1 MDSWQVCLGCP
12 HWFPSPEEG
21 TDVPGMDRWIGY
33 PVSGGRRDA
42 TFPKGAWSIMIAND
56 AKGSVSAGAAR
67 VGAICRRF
75 RIDSLVPQ
83 LAACE
88 ELLGGGGVVDVA
100 VLGQFK
106 AGKSSF
112 LNGLI
117 GAPVLPV
124 DVLPSTAVVTRI
136 GYGPRE
142 RVTVHGLAGEPF
154 EIPRTRL
161 AEFVTERG
169 NPGNEKRVA
178 VVDAEL
184 PALAPYEGVRFV
196 DTPGL
201 GSVFAHNTKVSRDW
215 MPRVG
220 AVLVAVSVNHPLSG
234 DDLLLL
240 NDVSSHTP
248 EAFLLLTKADLVSG
262 EELASVIEF
271 TRSQTTS
278 RTGKEWRIFP
288 VSNRPGF
295 EGMRGQVAE
304 YLRER
309 IAGRR
314 EEAFGE
320 IARHK
325 VHALASGCRKYLLLA
340 ESAAKAADTARVDLV
355 EALARERR
363 GFGSVKGEIRLLC
376 NHLQAEVRSA
386 AGERFHA
393 YRGEVT
399 GRVTATLRE
408 AMTGWVGHLGQVTG
422 KFEGWLADAMVEEMG
437 AVSLCGEGHLAGF
450 LFRAQASVERS
461 VQAFVDRLAREIE
474 RALGIRFEGARFD
487 PRVEEPAHPDVRLSP
502 TFDTHFELLW
512 FLIPMGVFRPL
523 VRRHFLR
530 RIPWEVEKNL
540 SRVAAQWADA
550 VGASIDG
557 LFRDATTFLESEVE
571 TIAGLIGEADAGNRL
586 EGIRAAL
593 RDLSTIESEVS

>member
-1 MDSWQVCLGCP
+1 MDLS
-12 HWFPSPEEG
+12 G
-21 TDVPGMDRWIGY
+21 TV
-33 PVSGGRRDA
+33 
-42 TFPKGAWSIMIAND
+42 
-56 AKGSVSAGAAR
+56 AR
-67 VGAICRRF
+67 VGAICGRF
-75 RIDSLVPQ
+75 GIESLMPQ
-83 LAACE
+83 HAACRDM
-88 ELLGGGGVVDVA
+88 LKGGGVVDVA

-136 GYGPRE
+136 GYGGRE
-142 RVTVHGLAGEPF
+142 RVTVQGLAGESF

-161 AEFVTERG
+161 AGFVTERG
-169 NPGNEKRVA
+169 NPANEKRVA
-178 VVDAEL
+178 VVDVEL
-184 PALAPYEGVRFV
+184 PSLAPYEGIRFV

-201 GSVFAHNTKVSRDW
+201 GSVFAHNTRVSKEW

-220 AVLVAVSVNHPLSG
+220 AALVAVSVNHPLSE

-240 NDVSSHTP
+240 NDVSLHTP
-248 EAFLLLTKADLVSG
+248 EAAILLTKADLVSG
-262 EELASVIEF
+262 AELASVIEF
-271 TRSQTTS
+271 TRSQATS
-278 RTGKEWRIFP
+278 RTGKEWTILP

-295 EGMRGQVAE
+295 ERMREEVAM

-325 VHALASGCRKYLLLA
+325 VRALVAGCREYLLLA
-340 ESAAKAADTARVDLV
+340 ERAAGAAEAARSDLV
-355 EALARERR
+355 AAMARERR

-376 NHLQAEVRSA
+376 NHLQAEVRTA
-386 AGERFHA
+386 ADERFHA
-393 YRGEVT
+393 YHVEVT
-399 GRVTATLRE
+399 GRVTANLRG
-408 AMTGWVGHLGQVTG
+408 AMAGWKGNLARVTRE
-422 KFEGWLADAMVEEMG
+422 FEGWLRDAMMEEMG
-437 AVSLCGEGHLAGF
+437 AVSLHGEGHLAGY

-461 VQAFVDRLAREIE
+461 VRAFADRLAGEIE

-502 TFDTHFELLW
+502 AFDTHFELLW

-540 SRVAAQWADA
+540 SRVAGQWADA

-557 LFRDATTFLESEVE
+557 LFRDATSFLEREVG
-571 TIAGLIGEADAGNRL
+571 TIAGLIGEADRGNRL
-586 EGIRAAL
+586 EEIRAVRAELAAL
-593 RDLSTIESEVS
+593 ESAVS

>member
-1 MDSWQVCLGCP
+1 MDLS
-12 HWFPSPEEG
+12 G
-21 TDVPGMDRWIGY
+21 TV
-33 PVSGGRRDA
+33 
-42 TFPKGAWSIMIAND
+42 
-56 AKGSVSAGAAR
+56 AR

-75 RIDSLVPQ
+75 RIDSLMPQ

-88 ELLGGGGVVDVA
+88 ELLGGGGLVDVA

-142 RVTVHGLAGEPF
+142 RVTVHDSAGEGVEVPLG
-154 EIPRTRL
+154 RL
-161 AEFVTERG
+161 PEFVTERG
-169 NPGNEKRVA
+169 NPANEKRVA
-178 VVDAEL
+178 VVDVDL
-184 PALAPYEGVRFV
+184 PSLAPFEGIRFV

-201 GSVFAHNTKVSRDW
+201 GSVFAHNTRVSKEW

-240 NDVSSHTP
+240 NDVSSHSP
-248 EAFLLLTKADLVSG
+248 EAVLLLTKADLLSG

-271 TRSQTTS
+271 TRSQSAS
-278 RTGKEWRIFP
+278 RTGKEWRILP

-295 EGMRGQVAE
+295 ESMRNEVAE

-314 EEAFGE
+314 EEVFRE
-320 IARHK
+320 VARHK
-325 VHALASGCRKYLLLA
+325 VLALVAGCREYLLLA
-340 ESAAKAADTARVDLV
+340 ERAAEAADASRSDLV
-355 EALARERR
+355 GAMARERR
-363 GFGSVKGEIRLLC
+363 DFGFVKGEIRLLC

-393 YRGEVT
+393 YHGEVT
-399 GRVTATLRE
+399 GHVTANLQE
-408 AMTGWVGHLGQVTG
+408 AMAEWVGHLACVTRE
-422 KFEGWLADAMVEEMG
+422 FEGWLGNAMMEEMG
-437 AVSLCGEGHLAGF
+437 AISLHGEGHLAGF

-461 VQAFVDRLAREIE
+461 VRAFADRLAREIE
-474 RALGIRFEGARFD
+474 RALGIRFDGARFD

-512 FLIPMGVFRPL
+512 FLVPMGLFRPL

-530 RIPWEVEKNL
+530 RVPWEVEKNL
-540 SRVAAQWADA
+540 SRVAAQWGDA

-557 LFRDATTFLESEVE
+557 LFRDATTFLEREVE
-571 TIAGLIGEADAGNRL
+571 TIAGLVGEADAGNGR
-586 EGIRAAL
+586 EEIRAAIAEL
-593 RDLSTIESEVS
+593 ADLESAVS

>member
-1 MDSWQVCLGCP
+1 MDLS
-12 HWFPSPEEG
+12 G
-21 TDVPGMDRWIGY
+21 TVA
-33 PVSGGRRDA
+33 S
-42 TFPKGAWSIMIAND
+42 
-56 AKGSVSAGAAR
+56 

-75 RIDSLVPQ
+75 RIDSLMPQ

-88 ELLGGGGVVDVA
+88 ELLGGGGAVDVA

-117 GAPVLPV
+117 GAAVLPV

-136 GYGPRE
+136 GYGPRPW
-142 RVTVHGLAGEPF
+142 VTVHGLAGKPF
-154 EIPRTRL
+154 DVPLARL

-169 NPGNEKRVA
+169 NPANEKQVA
-178 VVDAEL
+178 VVDVDL
-184 PALAPYEGVRFV
+184 PSLAPYEGIRFV

-201 GSVFAHNTKVSRDW
+201 GSVFAHNTRVSRDW

-248 EAFLLLTKADLVSG
+248 EAVLLLTKADLVSA

-271 TRSQTTS
+271 TRSQATS
-278 RTGKEWRIFP
+278 RTGKEWRGLP
-288 VSNRPGF
+288 VPNRPGF
-295 EGMRGQVAE
+295 EGMREEVAE
-304 YLRER
+304 YLRNR

-320 IARHK
+320 IAGHK
-325 VHALASGCRKYLLLA
+325 LHTLVAGCLEYLNLA
-340 ESAAKAADTARVDLV
+340 ERAAEAADNARSDLI

-363 GFGSVKGEIRLLC
+363 GFGSVKGELRLLC
-376 NHLQAEVRSA
+376 NHLQSEVRTA
-386 AGERFHA
+386 ADERFHA
-393 YRGEVT
+393 YHGEVT
-399 GRVTATLRE
+399 GRVTANLRE
-408 AMTGWVGHLGQVTG
+408 AMTGWEGHLGRVTRE
-422 KFEGWLADAMVEEMG
+422 FEGWLADAMMEEMG
-437 AVSLCGEGHLAGF
+437 AVSLHGEGHLAGF
-450 LFRAQASVERS
+450 LFRAQASIERS

-502 TFDTHFELLW
+502 TFDTYFELLW
-512 FLIPMGVFRPL
+512 FLIPMPVFRPL

-540 SRVAAQWADA
+540 SRVAGQWADA

-586 EGIRAAL
+586 EETRVAL
-593 RDLSTIESEVS
+593 RELSTIESEVS

>member
-1 MDSWQVCLGCP
+1 MVTDGTKDSVAA
-12 HWFPSPEEG
+12 
-21 TDVPGMDRWIGY
+21 DVG
-33 PVSGGRRDA
+33 
-42 TFPKGAWSIMIAND
+42 
-56 AKGSVSAGAAR
+56 R

-75 RIDSLVPQ
+75 GIDSLAPQ

-88 ELLGGGGVVDVA
+88 EMLRGGGVVDVA

-117 GAPVLPV
+117 GGAVVPV

-136 GYGPRE
+136 GYGGRE

-154 EIPRTRL
+154 GIQPARL

-169 NPGNEKRVA
+169 NPANEKRVA
-178 VVDAEL
+178 VVDVEL
-184 PALAPYEGVRFV
+184 PSLAPYEGVRFV

-201 GSVFAHNTKVSRDW
+201 GSVFAHNTKVSVDW
-215 MPRVG
+215 LPRVG
-220 AVLVAVSVNHPLSG
+220 AALVAVSVNHPLSE

-240 NDVSSHTP
+240 NDVSLNTP
-248 EAFLLLTKADLVSG
+248 EAAILLTKADLVTG

-271 TRSQTTS
+271 TRSQATS
-278 RTGKEWRIFP
+278 RTGKEWRILP

-295 EGMRGQVAE
+295 EAMRAEVAE

-325 VHALASGCRKYLLLA
+325 ARALAAGCREYLLLA
-340 ESAAKAADTARVDLV
+340 ERAAEAAGAARSDLI

-376 NHLQAEVRSA
+376 NHLQAEVRTA
-386 AGERFHA
+386 ADERFHA
-393 YRGEVT
+393 YHREVT
-399 GRVTATLRE
+399 GRLAEALRE
-408 AMTGWVGHLGQVTG
+408 AMTGWNGHLGRVTRE
-422 KFEGWLADAMVEEMG
+422 FEGWLAGAMMEEMG
-437 AVSLCGEGHLAGF
+437 TVSLRGEGHLAGF

-461 VQAFVDRLAREIE
+461 VRAFADRLAREIE

-502 TFDTHFELLW
+502 AFDTHFELLW
-512 FLIPMGVFRPL
+512 FLIPMPVFRPL

-530 RIPWEVEKNL
+530 RVPWEVEKNL
-540 SRVAAQWADA
+540 SRVAGQWADA
-550 VGASIDG
+550 VGVSIDG
-557 LFRDATTFLESEVE
+557 LFRDATEFLEREVR
-571 TIAGLIGEADAGNRL
+571 TIAGLVGEAAEGNRG
-586 EGIRAAL
+586 EEIRAAL
-593 RDLSTIESEVS
+593 VELAALESSL